1 MDKYLS
7 LLVFLSVFTSCSF
20 SSSEEELVIKNL
32 PQYSDQ
38 NIRQIIGFM
47 EILDTDTVY
56 PMVYDILTRSEKL
69 CIWKDFIWYRECFLV
84 YLWEEKKKII
94 YNTNMYNHEKET
106 IYNNIAL
113 FEHSLRQEIS
123 FLKLY
128 WEIDSLASLWAWEDI
143 SGCRLA
149 WYRTFDQG
157 AFTGQNVVLSYR
169 DSQKKL
175 SHILS
180 KSKNLNPKSLSWVL
194 RHENPCES
202 HTWWPDDGHIFYFS
216 EVWKSQY
223 FFIKTSDGG
232 WSGDFNYTV
241 YHNHGIT
248 GEEKYTPIA
257 TFPAFYWF
265 TPIPQIIRDEE
276 WNAVGMKHRKILE
289 EFKNR
294 PFQYITLFEN
304 RRTGYI
310 YQIAGILDDITPGV
324 IPD

>member
-1 MDKYLS
+1 MYKFLPLT
-7 LLVFLSVFTSCSF
+7 LLLILFSCSL
-20 SSSEEELVIKNL
+20 SSKDQVLISDAL
-32 PQYSDQ
+32 PQDSDQ

-56 PMVYDILTRSEKL
+56 PMAYDILTRSEKP

-84 YLWEEKKKII
+84 HLWEEQKKII
-94 YNTNMYNHEKET
+94 NNTKMHNHEKET
-106 IYNNIAL
+106 IYNNIVS

-123 FLKLY
+123 FLELY
-128 WEIDSLASLWAWEDI
+128 WEVDSLASLWTWENN
-143 SGCRLA
+143 SKCRLA

-157 AFTGQNVVLSYR
+157 AFTGQNVVLSYQ

-232 WSGDFNYTV
+232 WSWDFNYTV

-276 WNAVGMKHRKILE
+276 WNAVGMKHRKIME

-310 YQIAGILDDITPGV
+310 YQIARMLDDVTP
-324 IPD
+324 